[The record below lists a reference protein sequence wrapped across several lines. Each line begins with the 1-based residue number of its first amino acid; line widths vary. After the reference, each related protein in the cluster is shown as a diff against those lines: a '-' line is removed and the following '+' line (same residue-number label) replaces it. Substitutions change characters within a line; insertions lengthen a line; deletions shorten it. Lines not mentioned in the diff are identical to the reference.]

1 MFFTKTIHLSKENSK
16 KNKIALLFDEAT
28 SSPCLYPL
36 LFSIAALS
44 DKSLATQQS
53 DMLALKYWYE
63 FWYQKYS
70 TTFCES
76 FYSTSY
82 NFEIIQSEIDNFI
95 IYLENNKK
103 IESNLTG

>member
-16 KNKIALLFDEAT
+16 KNKIALLFDEST

-36 LFSIAALS
+36 LFSIAVLS

-76 FYSTSY
+76 FLSTKY
-82 NFEIIQSEIDNFI
+82 DPNIYIKEIDNFMFF
-95 IYLENNKK
+95 LKMRKN
-103 IESNLTG
+103 